1 MHNILVIAPTTANIY
16 KVIIDGFI
24 NYAPEVHTD
33 FMSNLFPRYKYKS
46 KAERVGNFLSKV
58 FLNRNIKEVFYRK
71 IMQKRLAILKDKY
84 EVIFIIRPDL
94 LTNKELSILKS
105 KTPNLIAYYWDTMD
119 FYPRKKKIIHLFDK
133 VYSFDIQDCK
143 KYGFDTLTNFYYY
156 EPEPVAID
164 KTVFCISHIEKK
176 RYPFFNQMGKFLD
189 ENKITYRFLTKQSKE
204 KLRSSY
210 IEYLKE
216 SIPYAEMLKLLNHY
230 EVILDIAK
238 PNQHGLSFRIFEA
251 LGMNKKMIT
260 NNSSV
265 MEYDFYNPNNI
276 LVIDFD
282 NLIIPKS
289 FFETPFQSIDEAIKQ
304 QYHLR
309 SFVKT
314 VVSNIKSQK

>member
-16 KVIIDGFI
+16 KVIIDGFR

-58 FLNRNIKEVFYRK
+58 FLNRNIKEVYYRK
-71 IMQKRLAILKDKY
+71 IMKKRLAILPEKY
-84 EVIFIIRPDL
+84 DVIFIIRPDL
-94 LTNKELSILKS
+94 LTNKELAVLKS
-105 KTPNLIAYYWDTMD
+105 KTPKLIAYYWDTID

-133 VYSFDIQDCK
+133 MYSFDIEDCK
-143 KYGFDTLTNFYYY
+143 KYGFNKLTNFYYY
-156 EPEPVAID
+156 EPAPVPID

-176 RYPFFNQMGKFLD
+176 RYPFFNKMGKFLD
-189 ENKITYRFLTKQSKE
+189 ENNITYRFLTKQSKE
-204 KLRSSY
+204 KLRSPY
-210 IEYLKE
+210 IEYLKDT
-216 SIPYAEMLKLLNHY
+216 IPYADMLKLLNHY
-230 EVILDIAK
+230 EIVLDIAK
-238 PNQHGLSFRIFEA
+238 PHQHGLSFRTFEA
-251 LGMNKKMIT
+251 LGMNKKLIT
-260 NNSSV
+260 NNRSV

-282 NLIIPKS
+282 NLVLPKS
-289 FFETPFQSIDEAIKQ
+289 FFETPFQPIEESIKQ

-314 VVSNIKSQK
+314 VVGNIEN

>member
-16 KVIIDGFI
+16 KVIVDGFK
-24 NYAPEVHTD
+24 NYEPEIDTE
-33 FMSNLFPRYKYKS
+33 FMSNTFPRYQYKS
-46 KAERVGNFLSKV
+46 KWEKVGNFLSKV
-58 FLNRNIKEVFYRK
+58 FLNRNIKDMYYRK
-71 IMQKRLAILKDKY
+71 ILEKRFAILKDRY
-84 EVIFIIRPDL
+84 DLIFIIRPDHF
-94 LTNKELSILKS
+94 TNKELVFLKS
-105 KTPNLIAYYWDTMD
+105 KTSKLIAYYWDTMS

-133 VYSFDIQDCK
+133 VYSFDIHDCK
-143 KYGFDTLTNFYYY
+143 KYGFERLTNFYYY
-156 EPEPVAID
+156 EPATVGID

-189 ENKITYRFLTKQSKE
+189 ENNITYRFLTKQSKE
-204 KLRSSY
+204 KLKSPY

-216 SIPYAEMLKLLNHY
+216 SIPYSDMLKLLNHY
-230 EVILDIAK
+230 EIILDIAK

-260 NNSSV
+260 NNRSV

-282 NLIIPKS
+282 HLVIPKL
-289 FFETPFQSIDEAIKQ
+289 FFEIPFQLVDETIKK
-304 QYHLR
+304 QYHLQ

-314 VVSNIKSQK
+314 VISNIKN

>member
-1 MHNILVIAPTTANIY
+1 MPNILVIAPTTANIY
-16 KVIIDGFI
+16 KVIVDGFR

-58 FLNRNIKEVFYRK
+58 FLNRNIKEVYYRK
-71 IMQKRLAILKDKY
+71 IMEKRLAILKEKY
-84 EVIFIIRPDL
+84 DIIFIIRPDL
-94 LTNKELSILKS
+94 LTNKELAILKS
-105 KTPNLIAYYWDTMD
+105 KTPNLIAYYWDTID

-133 VYSFDIQDCK
+133 VYSFDNQDCK
-143 KYGFDTLTNFYYY
+143 KYGFDRLTNFYYY
-156 EPEPVAID
+156 EPAPVPID

-176 RYPFFNQMGKFLD
+176 RYPFFNQMGKFLE
-189 ENKITYRFLTKQSKE
+189 ENQITFRFLTKQSKE
-204 KLRSSY
+204 KLRSPY

-216 SIPYAEMLKLLNHY
+216 SIPYHQMLELLNHY
-230 EVILDIAK
+230 EIVLDIAK
-238 PNQHGLSFRIFEA
+238 PHQHGLSFRIFEA

-260 NNSSV
+260 NNRSV

-282 NLIIPKS
+282 NLVIPKS
-289 FFETPFQSIDEAIKQ
+289 FFETPFQPVDEKIKQ

-309 SFVKT
+309 SFVRK
-314 VVSNIKSQK
+314 VVSNIES

>member
-1 MHNILVIAPTTANIY
+1 MNNILVIAPTTASIY
-16 KVIIDGFI
+16 QVIIEGFK
-24 NYAPEVHTD
+24 NYAPEINTE
-33 FMSNLFPRYKYKS
+33 FMSNTFPRYQYKS
-46 KAERVGNFLSKV
+46 KWEKIGNFLSKV
-58 FLNRNIKEVFYRK
+58 FLNRNIKEIYYRK
-71 IMQKRLAILKDKY
+71 ILEKRFVILKEKY
-84 EVIFIIRPDL
+84 DIIFIIRPDHFTDRQL
-94 LTNKELSILKS
+94 IFLKS
-105 KTPNLIAYYWDTMD
+105 KTQNLIAYYWDTMD

-143 KYGFDTLTNFYYY
+143 KYGFEQLTNFYYY
-156 EPEPVAID
+156 EPAPVKPD

-176 RYPFFNQMGKFLD
+176 RYSFFNQMGKFLD
-189 ENKITYRFLTKQSKE
+189 ENNITYRFLTKQSKE
-204 KLRSSY
+204 KLRSPY

-216 SIPYAEMLKLLNHY
+216 SIPYADMLKLLNHY
-230 EVILDIAK
+230 EIILDIAK

-260 NNSSV
+260 NNRSV

-282 NLIIPKS
+282 DLIIPKS
-289 FFETPFQSIDEAIKQ
+289 FFETPFEPIDGAIKQ

-314 VVSNIKSQK
+314 VVSNIKS

>member
-1 MHNILVIAPTTANIY
+1 MKNILVIAPTTANIY
-16 KVIIDGFI
+16 QVIWEGFK
-24 NYAPEVHTD
+24 NYATEVHTD
-33 FMSNLFPRYKYKS
+33 FMSNLFPRYKYKN

-58 FLNRNIKEVFYRK
+58 FLNRNIKEIYYRK
-71 IMQKRLAILKDKY
+71 IMQKRLAILKEEY
-84 EVIFIIRPDL
+84 AAIFVIRPDL
-94 LTNKELSILKS
+94 LTDKELTFLKS

-143 KYGFDTLTNFYYY
+143 KYGFDRLTNFYYY
-156 EPEPVAID
+156 EPLPVAID

-189 ENKITYRFLTKQSKE
+189 KNKISYRFLTKQSKE
-204 KLRSSY
+204 KLRSPH

-230 EVILDIAK
+230 EIILDIAK
-238 PNQHGLSFRIFEA
+238 PNQHGLSFRIFESM
-251 LGMNKKMIT
+251 GMNKKIIT
-260 NNSSV
+260 NNRSV

-289 FFETPFQSIDEAIKQ
+289 FFETPFQPIDEAIKQ
-304 QYHLR
+304 KYHLR
-309 SFVKT
+309 SFVQT
-314 VVSNIKSQK
+314 VIGNLVNP

>member
-1 MHNILVIAPTTANIY
+1 
-16 KVIIDGFI
+16 
-24 NYAPEVHTD
+24 
-33 FMSNLFPRYKYKS
+33 
-46 KAERVGNFLSKV
+46 
-58 FLNRNIKEVFYRK
+58 LNRNIKEIYYRK
-71 IMQKRLAILKDKY
+71 ILAKRFAILKDNY
-84 EVIFIIRPDL
+84 DLIFIIRPDHF
-94 LTNKELSILKS
+94 TNKELVFLKS
-105 KTPNLIAYYWDTMD
+105 KTPNLIAYYWDTMN

-143 KYGFDTLTNFYYY
+143 KYGFERLTNFYYY
-156 EPEPVAID
+156 EPAPVEID

-189 ENKITYRFLTKQSKE
+189 ENNITYRFLTKQSKE
-204 KLRSSY
+204 KLRSPY

-230 EVILDIAK
+230 EIILDIAK

-260 NNSSV
+260 NNRSV

-289 FFETPFQSIDEAIKQ
+289 FFDTPFQLVDETIKN

-309 SFVKT
+309 SFVKN
-314 VVSNIKSQK
+314 VISNIKN